1 MRQQPEA
8 NRLALHNHAG
18 TNGERFTVSSM
29 KSSPTVAFTDLDWF
43 GKITYNISSPRV
55 IDPSNGILGPYMEG
69 NRSIAQC
76 PNFTPERF
84 ALRFNTPVASYA
96 YNDQFSSWDVVGE
109 TIVSGS
115 GPPIVTAS
123 V

>member
-1 MRQQPEA
+1 MDQHPA
-8 NRLALHNHAG
+8 
-18 TNGERFTVSSM
+18 T
-29 KSSPTVAFTDLDWF
+29 AFPVQIPPACHFIGNEQIPATD
-43 GKITYNISSPRV
+43 GRTIPV

-84 ALRFNTPVASYA
+84 ALRFNIPVASYA

-115 GPPIVTAS
+115 GPPIVTAF